1 MPIPID
7 ISASRGAGIL
17 GISPYKS
24 QVEVWLDIMES
35 RQPGFCAERNY
46 TLPEPPDNAAIKWGN
61 AFEDAVIYLAENRL
75 QDKIIDRERLCQ
87 FDYLS
92 CHIDGMYQE
101 SKNLHEGKTTSQY
114 YFRDNFGEPGS
125 DKIPRE
131 YQVQVQHQMILTG
144 AEKCIL
150 SVLVFPK
157 RQDEFKI
164 DLVKINPVEWA
175 VVLSEMGYFHQYEIS
190 ANPGL
195 QNIMHK
201 HYKNFW
207 ENFVLPA
214 KEPPAILYSDF
225 ALLVKDPNGTI
236 LADEQV
242 ERWVSEYK
250 QINSENSELAKR
262 KDQLKTLMLDYMK
275 TQDSDVEKILDDDSC
290 EKWILRDRTGKK
302 LFQYNGKTFR

>member
-1 MPIPID
+1 MVNIID
-7 ISASRGAGIL
+7 VSASRGAAIL
-17 GISPYKS
+17 GLSPYKS
-24 QVEVWLDIMES
+24 QVEVWLEIMES
-35 RQPGFCAERNY
+35 KQPGFCKEMNY
-46 TLPEPPDNAAIKWGN
+46 TLPEPLDNVAIKWGN
-61 AFEDAVIYLAENRL
+61 AFEDAVLFLAEKKLN
-75 QDKIIDRERLCQ
+75 DKIIDRERLYR

-114 YFRDNFGEPGS
+114 YYRDNFGEPGS

-164 DLVKINPVEWA
+164 ELDKINPVEWA

-195 QNIMHK
+195 QNIMLE

-214 KEPPAILYSDF
+214 KEPPEILYSDF
-225 ALLVKDPNGTI
+225 ALLVKNPNGTI

-242 ERWVSEYK
+242 ERWASEYK
-250 QINSENSELAKR
+250 QINTENSELAKR
-262 KDQLKTLMLDYMK
+262 KDQLKVLILNYMK
-275 TQDSDVEKILDDDSC
+275 SQDSNVEKILDDDSC
-290 EKWILRDRTGKK
+290 EKWILRDRAGKK
-302 LFQYNGKTFR
+302 LFQYNGKIFR